1 MALHAPRR
9 TETTPPIPG
18 EPVSIEGAAR
28 KGSDTAPVVLV
39 EFADYQ
45 CPACRRF
52 ETDTMPRLE
61 AAYLSSGQV
70 QWVLR
75 HHPIV
80 QLHPAAMDA
89 SRAAACA
96 GARGRFWEMHQA
108 LFADPKRMDRSSL
121 VRRAKALGLDE
132 QAFAT
137 CLEDASIVAA
147 VQRDINQAT
156 SLALLGTPAFMVGRR
171 EPDGRVRVSHIIPG
185 AAPFA
190 DFKGAIDEALAW
202 PVGWGVGLT
211 AAMGV
216 GVFGAALAIIAMW
229 RRRTRQIPQ
238 RAPIRATTSSH
249 SDEPSF

>member
-1 MALHAPRR
+1 
-9 TETTPPIPG
+9 
-18 EPVSIEGAAR
+18 
-28 KGSDTAPVVLV
+28 VLV

-61 AAYLSSGQV
+61 AAYVSTGQV

-96 GARGRFWEMHQA
+96 GALGRFWEMHQA
-108 LFADPKRMDRSSL
+108 LFADPKRMDRGSL
-121 VRRAKALGLDE
+121 LRRAKALGLDE

-137 CLEDASIVAA
+137 CLEDASILAA
-147 VQRDINQAT
+147 VRRDITQAT
-156 SLALLGTPAFMVGRR
+156 SLALLGTPAFLVGRR

-190 DFKGAIDEALAW
+190 DFKSAIDEAVVG
-202 PVGWGVGLT
+202 PVGWGVAPT

-216 GVFGAALAIIAMW
+216 GALGAALAIIAAW
-229 RRRTRQIPQ
+229 RRRARQIAQ
-238 RAPIRATTSSH
+238 RAPIVASTRSH
-249 SDEPSF
+249 SDELSR